1 MYSNAYNNEAQSIPP
16 QKKRYTVA
24 RGQKFQKQIHVFKYA
39 GSSPGKVFLHSQ
51 WGLLQSIAV
60 SDSEESVHVEIA
72 QLIRSKGGRF
82 TECAMHDFE
91 FIRVSRRTAQVPATK
106 AGFQWTGSVVKGLAG
121 LGAVYVRLT

>member
-1 MYSNAYNNEAQSIPP
+1 MYSNASNNEAQSIPP

-24 RGQKFQKQIHVFKYA
+24 RGQEFQKQIHIFKYA
-39 GSSPGKVFLHSQ
+39 GSSPGKVFLNSQ
-51 WGLLQSIAV
+51 WFTPIAV
-60 SDSEESVHVEIA
+60 SDSKESVHEEIA

-82 TECAMHDFE
+82 TECAMHDLE